1 MVREPP
7 KNITKKSF
15 KVSGLLDVI
24 LDIKGYVRDQH
35 LK

>member
-1 MVREPP
+1 MEREPP

-15 KVSGLLDVI
+15 KVSDLLDVM

-35 LK
+35 LR